1 MFIAAALS
9 GALAQAAPLPL
20 DMATTSEQRFQLALE
35 AQTAGDYASM
45 LALLRQAAR
54 DGEPQAQETL
64 AWILLAG
71 PTLYGTAVKA
81 DRCEAVHWLRQ
92 AVAKGNQ
99 TAKSQLDFLNR
110 LRNAPSAM
118 RRVARWRAHPSGKG
132 DMRKII
138 FGSQRHPQECAAG
151 TTLLRPRLEH

>member
-1 MFIAAALS
+1 
-9 GALAQAAPLPL
+9 
-20 DMATTSEQRFQLALE
+20 
-35 AQTAGDYASM
+35 M
-45 LALLRQAAR
+45 LALLRQAAGE
-54 DGEPQAQETL
+54 GEPQAQETL

-110 LRNAPSAM
+110 LRNAPS
-118 RRVARWRAHPSGKG
+118 GKMA
-132 DMRKII
+132 DRK
-138 FGSQRHPQECAAG
+138 S
-151 TTLLRPRLEH
+151 TRLNSSHLVISYAVFCLKKKKNSLTRSSTR

>member
-1 MFIAAALS
+1 
-9 GALAQAAPLPL
+9 
-20 DMATTSEQRFQLALE
+20 
-35 AQTAGDYASM
+35 M
-45 LALLRQAAR
+45 LALLRQAAGE
-54 DGEPQAQETL
+54 GEPQAQETL

-110 LRNAPSAM
+110 LRNAPDRKSTRLNSSHLVISYAVFCLKKKK
-118 RRVARWRAHPSGKG
+118 RS
-132 DMRKII
+132 KII
-138 FGSQRHPQECAAG
+138 LKNNLLHIILHLHSLMH
-151 TTLLRPRLEH
+151 TTIYIHNIACL

>member
-1 MFIAAALS
+1 MRFEFRPIATPIATLARHARHGLFIAAALS

-71 PTLYGTAVKA
+71 PTLYGT
-81 DRCEAVHWLRQ
+81 
-92 AVAKGNQ
+92 
-99 TAKSQLDFLNR
+99 
-110 LRNAPSAM
+110 
-118 RRVARWRAHPSGKG
+118 
-132 DMRKII
+132 
-138 FGSQRHPQECAAG
+138 
-151 TTLLRPRLEH
+151 

>member
-1 MFIAAALS
+1 MRFEFRPIATTIATPIAMLARHARHGLFIAAALS
-9 GALAQAAPLPL
+9 GALAQAAPLPF
-20 DMATTSEQRFQLALE
+20 DTATTSEQRFQLALE
-35 AQTAGDYASM
+35 AQTAGEYASM

-64 AWILLAG
+64 AWILLAR

-110 LRNAPSAM
+110 LRNAPS
-118 RRVARWRAHPSGKG
+118 GK
-132 DMRKII
+132 MA
-138 FGSQRHPQECAAG
+138 CASEWEG
-151 TTLLRPRLEH
+151 